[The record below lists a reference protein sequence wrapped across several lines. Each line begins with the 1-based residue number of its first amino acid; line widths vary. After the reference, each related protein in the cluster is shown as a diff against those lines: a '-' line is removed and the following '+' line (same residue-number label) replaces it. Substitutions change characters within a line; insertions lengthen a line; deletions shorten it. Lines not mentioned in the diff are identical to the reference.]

1 MILEQYKKMI
11 VQNFDFDLELIE
23 ARRRATIMVQNG
35 LYSRF
40 GYSIEVRIDKA
51 LLGCIGEIA
60 FQRFLEQSNIAFE
73 LDNGS
78 FATRNSDDF
87 DFLINNKKLDVK
99 VAKKSTPNPPHDGWK
114 YGYPAEQNPIS
125 KDYVVVGWVDF
136 NKKEVGFY
144 GWTTGAI
151 VSRYPIVTQNGY
163 KGYGYNTPNHEF
175 PWGIL
180 NKNFTELFR

>member
-1 MILEQYKKMI
+1 MILELYKNMI
-11 VQNFDFDLELIE
+11 VQNFNFDLELIE

-60 FQRFLEQSNIAFE
+60 FQRFLEQSNIDFE
-73 LDNGS
+73 IDNGS
-78 FATRNSDDF
+78 FATRNSDEF

-99 VAKKSTPNPPHDGWK
+99 VAKKSTLNLPNDNWT
-114 YGYPAEQNPIS
+114 YGYPEEQKPIT
-125 KDYVVVGWVDF
+125 KDFVVVGWVDF
-136 NKKEVGFY
+136 INKNVGFY
-144 GWTTGAI
+144 GWTRGEI
-151 VSRYPIVTQNGY
+151 ISRYTVVTKNAF
-163 KGYGYNTPNHEF
+163 KGYSYNTPNHEF

-180 NKNFTELFR
+180 NKNFTELFL